1 MCNLSFLVERLISG
15 NRSLASVETLG
26 GRGEAEAEHRARADQ
41 LELQP
46 GVNSSDPSIF
56 HHDVVTIFN
65 ELWLPITLDT
75 HLKHV
80 AIPEPSVFR
89 GRVGVNLTVKDD
101 PVPLGAR
108 HLSHLRLHELGAV

>member
-26 GRGEAEAEHRARADQ
+26 GWGEAEAEHRARAHK

-65 ELWLPITLDT
+65 ELWLPITLDSPQT
-75 HLKHV
+75 C
-80 AIPEPSVFR
+80 
-89 GRVGVNLTVKDD
+89 
-101 PVPLGAR
+101 R
-108 HLSHLRLHELGAV
+108 HS